1 MKTVDTIVREAL
13 ADKQLPVHYYAQF
26 LHYAID
32 WMGTEYDLETKGAVT
47 TVELTVSED
56 FNADLPEDY
65 VDWIR
70 VGQNRGRYIVP
81 MPTRYTLL
89 DNGESVTVQEND
101 TVIPFDGY
109 YWANFVNE
117 YAEHL
122 GKLYGAVTDG
132 GDHFNIVGDKIV
144 FGHAFVA
151 GQKVYLQY
159 LSSSST
165 LTTSLVHPY
174 FSRTLKKFIHWQFT
188 EWDRRENLTTKRR
201 SRQEYFHEYRNSR
214 ARHFQ
219 MSKEDIVN
227 IIRRNTRQSVKM

>member
-1 MKTVDTIVREAL
+1 MKTVDTIVRESL
-13 ADKQLPVHYYAQF
+13 ADMQLPVHYYAQF

-32 WMGTEYDLETKGAVT
+32 WMDTEYNLDTKGAVV
-47 TVELTVSED
+47 TVQLTVSED

-89 DNGESVTVQEND
+89 NNGQSITVQESD
-101 TVIPFDGY
+101 TVVPFDGY

-122 GKLYGAVTDG
+122 GKLYGMVTDG
-132 GDHFNIVGDKIV
+132 GDHFNIVGNKIV
-144 FGHAFVA
+144 FGHAFTA

-159 LSSSST
+159 LSSASN

-174 FSRTLKKFIHWQFT
+174 FSRTLKKWIHWKYT
-188 EWDRRENLTTKRR
+188 EFNRRENLTQKQRAR
-201 SRQEYFHEYRNSR
+201 NEYFNEYRNSR
-214 ARHFQ
+214 ARHFGL
-219 MSKEDIVN
+219 SKEDIVN
-227 IIRRNTRQSVKM
+227 IMRRNTRQSVKM